1 MHMSNNSSLLKSRNA
16 PPLAVNMTRR
26 NPPGGTPCKHWNIAE
41 CSESAGSMLI
51 PCFSTN
57 GLMTGPPLINVSLLA
72 KAISLPSLIA
82 SIVGNRPAAPTIP
95 VTTVSADDTVAAST
109 IPSGPC
115 TICGMFVQP
124 ISFNIFFNW
133 EAASGVLNDA
143 TFGEYFITC
152 SAINWALFPAL
163 NASTIKFCGHAS
175 TMSSVCVPMLPV
187 EPKMD
192 IRFWNVEPLKHSSSV
207 FCSDAAE
214 LTGEDGSIHP
224 SPVPND
230 PGVEKIE
237 LCRLVFVLVVQQ
249 LLLRMEGV
257 KEDTSLLPRM
267 RKPHRARDG
276 SFMVGC
282 WVMGLCN
289 LQFRGRGE
297 EKYVTFIPVVTLK
310 KSK

>member
-1 MHMSNNSSLLKSRNA
+1 
-16 PPLAVNMTRR
+16 
-26 NPPGGTPCKHWNIAE
+26 
-41 CSESAGSMLI
+41 ML
-51 PCFSTN
+51 S
-57 GLMTGPPLINVSLLA
+57 
-72 KAISLPSLIA
+72 
-82 SIVGNRPAAPTIP
+82 
-95 VTTVSADDTVAAST
+95 
-109 IPSGPC
+109 
-115 TICGMFVQP
+115 
-124 ISFNIFFNW
+124 
-133 EAASGVLNDA
+133 DA

-152 SAINWALFPAL
+152 SAINCALFPAL

-175 TMSSVCVPMLPV
+175 TMSSVCVPILPV

-237 LCRLVFVLVVQQ
+237 LCRLVFVVVDVVLVEL

-257 KEDTSLLPRM
+257 KEDTSLLLPRM

-276 SFMVGC
+276 SFMVG
-282 WVMGLCN
+282 
-289 LQFRGRGE
+289 
-297 EKYVTFIPVVTLK
+297 VVRCGWC
-310 KSK
+310 